1 MTVLGG
7 LESFPYSSVYN
18 HFKQNL
24 FFADLMQQLKKK
36 KSRSGIF
43 PSSKV
48 HLNKPIQHF
57 CHLGGKF

>member
-36 KSRSGIF
+36 NPDQVSFQVVKYI
-43 PSSKV
+43 
-48 HLNKPIQHF
+48 
-57 CHLGGKF
+57 